1 MLFLLISFAETV
13 FPFARSF
20 RSLGK
25 DLVLLTSQCEVNLRR
40 NLPPISSQM
49 QNNRNAF
56 FVCIVACDGFFD
68 RVSSKR
74 WNVSNVKMLKL
85 TI

>member
-25 DLVLLTSQCEVNLRR
+25 EILLFTSQCEVNLRR
-40 NLPPISSQM
+40 NLPPISSHM
-49 QNNRNAF
+49 QNNGNAF
-56 FVCIVACDGFFD
+56 FICIVAFDGFFG
-68 RVSSKR
+68 RNPSKR
-74 WNVSNVKMLKL
+74 WNRSNVKTTKL